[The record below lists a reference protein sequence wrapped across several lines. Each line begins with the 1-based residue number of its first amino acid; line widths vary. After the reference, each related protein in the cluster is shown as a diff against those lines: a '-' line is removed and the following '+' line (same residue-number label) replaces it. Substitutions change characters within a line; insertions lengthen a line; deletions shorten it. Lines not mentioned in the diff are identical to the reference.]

1 MCRRALPKSA
11 RVSFV
16 NRSGEEESIME
27 NVGRSWGWALL
38 FGVATLIIGILVMA
52 WPEATLRVLTI
63 LFGIQLLVT
72 GVYGLVKAFSGELEG
87 KGWAI
92 ALGIIS
98 IIVAIIVLR
107 NVVETIYILA
117 LILGVYWVAHG
128 LIQFVGAVADKKH
141 PARGYTI
148 VMGIISVIAGIIVLS
163 WPVET
168 VTAMAW
174 LLGLWFVVL
183 GILGII
189 LAFVARSEAK
199 KQVAGAA

>member
-1 MCRRALPKSA
+1 M
-11 RVSFV
+11 
-16 NRSGEEESIME
+16 ES
-27 NVGRSWGWALL
+27 VGRSWGWALL
-38 FGVATLIIGILVMA
+38 FGFITLVLGIIVMA

-63 LFGIQLLVT
+63 LFGIQLLIT
-72 GVYGLVKAFSGELEG
+72 GIYGLVKAFSADIEG
-87 KGWAI
+87 KGWMI

-107 NVVETIYILA
+107 NVTETIVVLT

-128 LIQFVGAVADKKH
+128 LIQFIVAISNKQTQ
-141 PARGYTI
+141 ARGYTI
-148 VMGIISVIAGIIVLS
+148 VMGIISVIAGIIVLA

-189 LAFVARSEAK
+189 LAFLARSEAT
-199 KQVAGAA
+199 KQLAA